1 MEILDIF
8 LVSFM
13 LGILGS
19 FHCVGMCGPLVL
31 GIFNQK
37 FLTHPWHYLTYH
49 LGKII
54 AYAIIGASIGLIGAT
69 FHIFIS
75 QQKISILTG
84 VSLLLY
90 VVWSKVAKKDSMSS
104 KVQTYYSRFRTF
116 FEGAP
121 WPKYY
126 LFGFLNGFLP
136 CGLVYIA
143 ATSAIS
149 TGHVSMSILW
159 MIFFGLGTIPSL
171 SLVLLIRNRMAS
183 KYHFLFQKIYQNIIF
198 FLAILLI
205 LRGLNLGIPYLSP
218 SYDVETEQVFN
229 CCHR

>member
-8 LVSFM
+8 LVSFI

-19 FHCVGMCGPLVL
+19 FHCIGMCGPLVM

-37 FLTHPWHYLTYH
+37 FLTHPWQYFTYH

-54 AYAIIGASIGLIGAT
+54 AYAIIGGSIGLIGAT
-69 FHIFIS
+69 FHVFMS
-75 QQKISILTG
+75 QQRVSMLTG
-84 VSLLLY
+84 FSLLIY

-104 KVQTYYSRFRTF
+104 KVQSYYTRFRAF

-136 CGLVYIA
+136 CGLVYVA

-149 TGHVSMSILW
+149 TGHVSKSILW
-159 MIFFGLGTIPSL
+159 MVFFGLGTIPSL
-171 SLVLLIRNRMAS
+171 SLVLILRNKMAS
-183 KYHFLFQKIYQNIIF
+183 QFQFVFQKLYQNIIF
-198 FLAILLI
+198 ILAVLLI

-218 SYDVETEQVFN
+218 SYDVKSEQVFN